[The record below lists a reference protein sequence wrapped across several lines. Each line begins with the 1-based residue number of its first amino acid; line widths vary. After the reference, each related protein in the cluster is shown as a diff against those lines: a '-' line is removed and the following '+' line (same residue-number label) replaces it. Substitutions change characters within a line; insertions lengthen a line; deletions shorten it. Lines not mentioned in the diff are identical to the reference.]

1 MLKFESDQRREI
13 TAAARDESE
22 RRIFAL
28 LRQHYGPTHVWPG
41 DAQAL
46 EVVRAA
52 TFKAA
57 GYEMNAERDVFKIA
71 ALMLSFSDDFD
82 AREPWAREIVAARE
96 GNAPIA
102 DLLYQAGIAEVRR
115 HEDAARRS

>member
-1 MLKFESDQRREI
+1 MLKLDPDQRREI
-13 TAAARDESE
+13 TAATRNESE

-28 LRQHYGPTHVWPG
+28 LRQHYGPTQVWPG
-41 DAQAL
+41 DAEAL

-52 TFKAA
+52 TVKAA
-57 GYEMNAERDVFKIA
+57 GYEMSAERDVFKIA

-82 AREPWAREIVAARE
+82 TREAWAREIVAARD

-115 HEDAARRS
+115 YEDAARKS